1 MANKENTSAIPM
13 AIKLC
18 RVVTYGQQ
26 TSHTRSRCLLIKW
39 SLDKCKT
46 LYLHFKN
53 IFGHQTWQSSNLQI
67 SNSPQLQGYV
77 NFWLRGHVTN
87 EKKIISKLPQYLW
100 PPSYMIFL
108 SHGHVTD
115 IKPYICTSAVLM
127 ITKLGRVVTCGVGTQ
142 PSNSRDLMITRSRK
156 NWKKTFLHLHSTYGH
171 RTW

>member
-13 AIKLC
+13 AIKLS

-26 TSHTRSRCLLIKW
+26 TSHTKSRCLLIKW

-53 IFGHQTWQSSNLQI
+53 IFGHQTWQSINLQI

-127 ITKLGRVVTCGVGTQ
+127 KICSSSSSFIYTFNVLRHTCYE
-142 PSNSRDLMITRSRK
+142 I
-156 NWKKTFLHLHSTYGH
+156 
-171 RTW
+171 

>member
-26 TSHTRSRCLLIKW
+26 TSYTRSRCLLIKW

-127 ITKLGRVVTCGVGTQ
+127 ITKLGRVVICGVGTQ

-156 NWKKTFLHLHSTYGH
+156 KWKKTFLHLHSTYGH